1 MSQSH
6 STPENSQASERADDF
21 LQRDQEPSHNLHEPQ
36 SMISTID
43 PITGRDIGS
52 VEGKPSIV
60 DGNMTM
66 YFESEQ
72 TRQAYIDTN
81 KSHTLNLPDNSTE
94 DGEAEG

>member
-1 MSQSH
+1 MSQSNT
-6 STPENSQASERADDF
+6 TPENRQATEREDDF
-21 LQRDQEPSHNLHEPQ
+21 LPRDQEPSHNLHEPR

-43 PITGRDIGS
+43 PIPGKDVGN

-60 DGNMTM
+60 DGNLTM

-72 TRQAYIDTN
+72 TRQAYLDEPKN
-81 KSHTLNLPDNSTE
+81 HTLNLPGNNA